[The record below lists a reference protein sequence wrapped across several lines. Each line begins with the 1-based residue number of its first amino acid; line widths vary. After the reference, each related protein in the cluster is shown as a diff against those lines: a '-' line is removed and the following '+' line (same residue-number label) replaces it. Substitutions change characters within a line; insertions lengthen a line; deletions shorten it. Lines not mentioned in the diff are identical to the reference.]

1 MTKKSMN
8 KSNFVNDADILIQDY
23 KTLKVRI
30 MKFIIDY
37 KDELG
42 DNTEKLSEL
51 MQIASKLK

>member
-1 MTKKSMN
+1 MN
-8 KSNFVNDADILIQDY
+8 KSNFVIDADILIQDY

-51 MQIASKLK
+51 MQIARKLK